1 MDSAPDDADAKPL
14 WQRLGWMA
22 LLWLASVA
30 VLGAVAWLIR
40 LWLIE

>member
-1 MDSAPDDADAKPL
+1 MEEGPDADAGPL

-30 VLGAVAWLIR
+30 VLGAVAWAIR
-40 LWLIE
+40 LWLNG

>member
-1 MDSAPDDADAKPL
+1 L

-30 VLGAVAWLIR
+30 VLGAVAWMIR
-40 LWLIE
+40 LWLNG